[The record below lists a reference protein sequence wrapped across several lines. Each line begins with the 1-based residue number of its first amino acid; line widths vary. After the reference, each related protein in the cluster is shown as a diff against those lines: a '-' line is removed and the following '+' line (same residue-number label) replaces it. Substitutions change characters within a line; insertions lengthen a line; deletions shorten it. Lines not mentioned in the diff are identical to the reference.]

1 MKVIIAPDSFK
12 ESMTSKEAA
21 DSIEKGFKA
30 VFPDAEYIKIPV
42 ADGGE
47 GTVQALTD
55 ATGGS
60 IIKKTVTGPL
70 GTLVNAAYGL
80 LGDGRTAVIEMAE
93 ASGLHLVPRH
103 LRDPLNTT
111 TRGTGE
117 LIADAASRGA
127 SEIIIGLGGSATND
141 AGTGMASA
149 LGVRFLN
156 EEGQE
161 IPDGGGS
168 LHTLASIDISGL
180 SPDLKHIRIRA
191 ACDVE
196 NPLTGENGASYVF
209 GPQKG
214 ASEET
219 KMVLDRNLRHFADIL
234 RRQYDIEADSV
245 KGAGA
250 AGGLGAGLIAFLQA
264 ELQRGIDIVLDTLSF
279 SDQIKGAD
287 LVITGE
293 GQIDGQTIFG
303 KTPAG
308 IAARASAQEIP
319 VIALAGSL
327 GKDFEHVYNRGIAAV
342 FSIVP
347 GAISLED
354 ALVSGRFNLENTAR
368 NAAALYQTAK
378 KARL

>member
-1 MKVIIAPDSFK
+1 MKIIIAPDSFK

-30 VFPDAEYIKIPV
+30 VFPDAEYTKIPA

-70 GTLVNAAYGL
+70 GTPVNAAYGL

-93 ASGLHLVPRH
+93 ASGLHLVPLH

-141 AGTGMASA
+141 GGTGMASA

-161 IPDGGGS
+161 IPDGGGA

-180 SPDLKHIRIRA
+180 SPDLKHIRFRA
-191 ACDVE
+191 ACDVK

-214 ASEET
+214 ASEKT
-219 KMVLDRNLRHFADIL
+219 KVVLDRNLYHFADVL
-234 RRQYDIEADSV
+234 RRQHDIEADTV

-250 AGGLGAGLIAFLQA
+250 AGGLGTGLIAFLQA
-264 ELQRGIDIVLDTLSF
+264 ELQSGIDVVLDTLSF
-279 SDQIKGAD
+279 SDQIRDAD

-308 IAARASAQEIP
+308 IAARAAAQEIP

-327 GKDFEHVYNRGIAAV
+327 GKNFEHVYSAGITAV

-347 GAISLED
+347 GAVSLED
-354 ALVSGRFNLENTAR
+354 ALASGRFNLESTAR
-368 NAAALYQTAK
+368 NAAALYRAAK

>member
-1 MKVIIAPDSFK
+1 MKIIIAPDSFK

-30 VFPDAEYIKIPV
+30 VFPDAEYTKIPA

-70 GTLVNAAYGL
+70 GTPVNAAYGL

-141 AGTGMASA
+141 GGTGMASA

-161 IPDGGGS
+161 IHDGGGA

-180 SPDLKHIRIRA
+180 SPDLKHIRFRA

-214 ASEET
+214 ASEKT
-219 KMVLDRNLRHFADIL
+219 KVVLDRNLYHFADVL
-234 RRQYDIEADSV
+234 RRQHDIEADTV

-264 ELQRGIDIVLDTLSF
+264 EIQSGIDVVLDTLSF
-279 SDQIKGAD
+279 SDQIRDAD

-308 IAARASAQEIP
+308 IAARAAAQEIP

-327 GKDFEHVYNRGIAAV
+327 GKNFEHVYSAGITAV

-347 GAISLED
+347 GAVSLED
-354 ALVSGRFNLENTAR
+354 ALASGLFNLESTAR
-368 NAAALYQTAK
+368 NAAALYRAAK

>member
-1 MKVIIAPDSFK
+1 MKIIIAPDSFK

-30 VFPDAEYIKIPV
+30 VFPDAEYTKIPA

-70 GTLVNAAYGL
+70 GTPVNAAYGL

-141 AGTGMASA
+141 GGTGMASA

-161 IPDGGGS
+161 IHDGGGA

-180 SPDLKHIRIRA
+180 SPDLKHIRFRA

-214 ASEET
+214 ASEKT
-219 KMVLDRNLRHFADIL
+219 KVVLDRNLYHFADVL
-234 RRQYDIEADSV
+234 RRQHDIEADTV

-264 ELQRGIDIVLDTLSF
+264 EIQSGIDVVLDTLSF
-279 SDQIKGAD
+279 SDQIRDAD

-308 IAARASAQEIP
+308 IAARAAAQEIP

-327 GKDFEHVYNRGIAAV
+327 SKNFEHVYSAGITAV

-347 GAISLED
+347 GAVSLED
-354 ALVSGRFNLENTAR
+354 ALASGRFNLESTAR
-368 NAAALYQTAK
+368 NAAALYRAAK

>member
-70 GTLVNAAYGL
+70 GTPVIAAYGL

-103 LRDPLNTT
+103 LKDPLNTT

-156 EEGQE
+156 EGGQE

-168 LHTLASIDISGL
+168 LYTLASIDISGL

-219 KMVLDRNLRHFADIL
+219 KMVLDRNLRHFADVL
-234 RRQYDIEADSV
+234 RRQHDIEADSV

-287 LVITGE
+287 LIITGE

-319 VIALAGSL
+319 VIAMAGSL
-327 GKDFEHVYNRGIAAV
+327 GKDFEHVYNIGIAAV

-347 GAISLED
+347 GAVSLED
-354 ALVSGRFNLENTAR
+354 ALVSGRFNLESTAR

>member
-1 MKVIIAPDSFK
+1 MKIIIAPDSFK

-30 VFPDAEYIKIPV
+30 VFPDAEYTKIPA

-70 GTLVNAAYGL
+70 GTPVNAAYGL
-80 LGDGRTAVIEMAE
+80 LGDGRTAVIEIAE

-141 AGTGMASA
+141 GGTGMASA

-161 IPDGGGS
+161 IHDGGGA
-168 LHTLASIDISGL
+168 LHTLASIDISRL
-180 SPDLKHIRIRA
+180 SPDLKHIRFRA

-214 ASEET
+214 ASEKT
-219 KMVLDRNLRHFADIL
+219 KVVLDRNLYHFADVL
-234 RRQYDIEADSV
+234 RRQHDIEADNV

-264 ELQRGIDIVLDTLSF
+264 EIQSGIDVVLDTLSF
-279 SDQIKGAD
+279 SDQIRDAD

-308 IAARASAQEIP
+308 IAARAAAQEIP

-327 GKDFEHVYNRGIAAV
+327 GKNFEHVYSAGITAV

-347 GAISLED
+347 GAVSLED
-354 ALVSGRFNLENTAR
+354 ALASGRFNLESTAR
-368 NAAALYQTAK
+368 NAAALYRAAK

>member
-70 GTLVNAAYGL
+70 GTPVIAAYGL

-168 LHTLASIDISGL
+168 LHTLTSIDISGL

-196 NPLTGENGASYVF
+196 NPLTGENGASYIF

-219 KMVLDRNLRHFADIL
+219 KMVLDRNLRHFADVL
-234 RRQYDIEADSV
+234 RRQHDIEADSV

-264 ELQRGIDIVLDTLSF
+264 ELQRGIDVVLDTLSF

-327 GKDFEHVYNRGIAAV
+327 GKDFEHVYNIGITGV

-347 GAISLED
+347 GAVSLED
-354 ALVSGRFNLENTAR
+354 ALESGRFNLESTAR
-368 NAAALYQTAK
+368 NVAALYQTAK

>member
-1 MKVIIAPDSFK
+1 MKIIIAPDSFK

-21 DSIEKGFKA
+21 DSIEKGFRA
-30 VFPDAEYIKIPV
+30 IFPEADYTKIPV

-47 GTVQALTD
+47 GTVQALVD
-55 ATGGS
+55 ATDGS
-60 IIKKTVTGPL
+60 IIEKTVTGPL
-70 GTLVNAAYGL
+70 GTPVSATYGL

-93 ASGLHLVPRH
+93 ASGLHLVPRQ
-103 LRDPLNTT
+103 LRNPLKTT

-117 LIADAASRGA
+117 LIADAVSHGVT
-127 SEIIIGLGGSATND
+127 EIIIGLGGSATND
-141 AGTGMASA
+141 GGAGMASG

-156 EEGQE
+156 ENGQE
-161 IPDGGGS
+161 LADGGGS
-168 LHTLASIDISGL
+168 LHHLASIDMSGL
-180 SPDLKHIRIRA
+180 SPDVQRVKVRA

-196 NPLTGENGASYVF
+196 NPLTGENGASFVF

-219 KMVLDRNLRHFADIL
+219 KVLLDQNLHHFARVL
-234 RRQYDIEADSV
+234 KRQLGMEADKV

-250 AGGLGAGLIAFLQA
+250 AGGLGAGLIAFLHA
-264 ELQRGIDIVLDTLSF
+264 ELKSGIEIVLDTLSF
-279 SDQIKGAD
+279 SDQIRGAD
-287 LVITGE
+287 LIITGE

-308 IAARASAQEIP
+308 IAKCAAAQGIP
-319 VIALAGSL
+319 VIAIAGSL
-327 GKDFEHVYNRGIAAV
+327 GKGFENVYSAGITAA

-347 GAISLED
+347 GAVSLEE
-354 ALVSGRFNLENTAR
+354 ALVSGRCNLENTAR
-368 NAAALYQTAK
+368 NIAALYQTAK

>member
-1 MKVIIAPDSFK
+1 MKIIIAPDSFK

-30 VFPDAEYIKIPV
+30 VFPDAEYFKIPA

-70 GTLVNAAYGL
+70 GTPVNAAYGL

-127 SEIIIGLGGSATND
+127 GEIIIGLGGSATND
-141 AGTGMASA
+141 GGTGMASA

-209 GPQKG
+209 GTQKG
-214 ASEET
+214 ASEKT
-219 KMVLDRNLRHFADIL
+219 KVVLDRNLRHFADVL
-234 RRQYDIEADSV
+234 RRQHDIEADTV

-264 ELQRGIDIVLDTLSF
+264 ELQSGIDVVLDTLSF
-279 SDQIKGAD
+279 SDQIRGAD

-308 IAARASAQEIP
+308 IAARAAAQEIP

-327 GKDFEHVYNRGIAAV
+327 GKNFEHVYSAGITAV

-347 GAISLED
+347 GAVSLED
-354 ALVSGRFNLENTAR
+354 ALASGRFNLESTAR
-368 NAAALYQTAK
+368 NAAALYRAAK

>member
-1 MKVIIAPDSFK
+1 MKIVIAPDSFK

-21 DSIEKGFKA
+21 DSIEKGFKT
-30 VFPDAEYIKIPV
+30 VFPDADYTKIPV

-47 GTVQALTD
+47 GTVQALVD
-55 ATGGS
+55 ATEGR
-60 IIKKTVTGPL
+60 IIEKTVTGPL
-70 GTLVNAAYGL
+70 GTPVSAAYGL
-80 LGDGRTAVIEMAE
+80 LGNGRTAVIEMAQ

-103 LRDPLNTT
+103 LRNPLQTT

-117 LIADAASRGA
+117 LIADAVSYGVT
-127 SEIIIGLGGSATND
+127 EIIIGLGGSATND
-141 AGTGMASA
+141 GGAGMASA

-156 EEGQE
+156 NDGQE
-161 IPDGGGS
+161 IADGGGS
-168 LHTLASIDISGL
+168 LHHLAAIDMSRL
-180 SPDLKHIRIRA
+180 SPDVQRVKVHA

-196 NPLTGENGASYVF
+196 NPLTGENGASFVF

-219 KMVLDRNLRHFADIL
+219 KVLLDQNLHHFASVL
-234 RRQYDIEADSV
+234 KRQLGIEADKV

-250 AGGLGAGLIAFLQA
+250 AGGLGAGLIAFLHA
-264 ELQRGIDIVLDTLSF
+264 ELKSGIEIVLDTLSF
-279 SDQIKGAD
+279 SDQIRGAD

-308 IAARASAQEIP
+308 IAKCAAAQGIP

-327 GKDFEHVYNRGIAAV
+327 GKGFENVYSEDITAA

-347 GAISLED
+347 GAVSLEE
-354 ALVSGRFNLENTAR
+354 ALALGRFNLESTAR
-368 NAAALYQTAK
+368 NIAALYQTAK

>member
-1 MKVIIAPDSFK
+1 MKIIIAPDSFK

-30 VFPDAEYIKIPV
+30 VFPDAEYTKIPA

-70 GTLVNAAYGL
+70 GTPVNAAYGL

-117 LIADAASRGA
+117 LIADATSRGA

-141 AGTGMASA
+141 GGTGMASA

-161 IPDGGGS
+161 IHDGGGA

-180 SPDLKHIRIRA
+180 SPDLKHIRFRA

-214 ASEET
+214 ASEKT
-219 KMVLDRNLRHFADIL
+219 KVVLDRNLYHFADVL
-234 RRQYDIEADSV
+234 RRQHDIEADTV

-250 AGGLGAGLIAFLQA
+250 AGGLGDGLIAFLQA
-264 ELQRGIDIVLDTLSF
+264 EIQSGIDVVLDTLSF
-279 SDQIKGAD
+279 SDQIRDAD

-308 IAARASAQEIP
+308 IAARAAAQEIP

-327 GKDFEHVYNRGIAAV
+327 GKNFEHVYSAGITAV

-347 GAISLED
+347 GAVSLED
-354 ALVSGRFNLENTAR
+354 ALSSGRFNLESTAR
-368 NAAALYQTAK
+368 NAAALYRAAK